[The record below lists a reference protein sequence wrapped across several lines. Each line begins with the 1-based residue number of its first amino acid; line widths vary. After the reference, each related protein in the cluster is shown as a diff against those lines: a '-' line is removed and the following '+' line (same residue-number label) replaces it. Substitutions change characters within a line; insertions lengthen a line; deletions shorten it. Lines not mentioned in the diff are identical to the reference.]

1 MNDSHQIIDD
11 DKKANNHVM
20 GGYPYFKCL
29 IHKDCHLNSFYPGK
43 LYRAM
48 EMEKNEDGI
57 LKMKKKAVTDLV

>member
-11 DKKANNHVM
+11 DENANNHVM
-20 GGYPYFKCL
+20 GGYPYLKCL
-29 IHKDCHLNSFYPGK
+29 THKDCHLNSFYPGK

-57 LKMKKKAVTDLV
+57 LKMKKKAVSDLV